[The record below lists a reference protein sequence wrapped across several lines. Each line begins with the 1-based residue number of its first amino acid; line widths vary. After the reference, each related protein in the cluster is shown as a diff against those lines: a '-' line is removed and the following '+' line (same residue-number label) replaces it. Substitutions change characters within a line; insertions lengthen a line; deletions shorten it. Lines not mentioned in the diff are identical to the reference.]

1 VTGYGYIL
9 ASKPHGTLYVGV
21 TNNLVRRVHEHRT
34 DAVAGFTRKYGVHML
49 VYFET
54 SDSIES
60 AIQREKHI
68 KKWER
73 SWKVELIE
81 SQNPRWEDLFPTLAT

>member
-1 VTGYGYIL
+1 MTYYVYIL

-21 TNNLVRRVHEHRT
+21 TNNLIRRVHEHRT
-34 DAVAGFTRKYGVHML
+34 NAVEGFTQKYNVHTL

-54 SDSIES
+54 SESIES

-73 SWKVELIE
+73 AWKIKLIE
-81 SQNPRWEDLFPTLAT
+81 ETNPDWHDLFPTLAT